1 MNSPEEKNIDSIS
14 TSGSFLFDLDNNH
27 NDSFLSKKKNIKKKK
42 QPKKIF
48 KVNIPKKSNC
58 KNNKSNTYKS
68 IKNNKD
74 LFDFEIPNFLQDQ
87 YEILKIENEINNY
100 ENKVKNYSNEEK
112 DIFLTSKENFIISV
126 INKYN
131 LPLFINHNNIQN

>member
-1 MNSPEEKNIDSIS
+1 MNSTKKKNIDSIS
-14 TSGSFLFDLDNNH
+14 TSSSFLFDLDNNH

-48 KVNIPKKSNC
+48 KVNIPKKPNC
-58 KNNKSNTYKS
+58 KINKSNYYKS